1 MYVFEDIHPP
11 SLYKLKKEIEGE
23 NMSDHYYTN
32 KPTTQSKESTWSY
45 TLLGIPFRFTSDAGV
60 FSKSTVD
67 FGSRLLIETVDF
79 QPLPVGNLLDV
90 GCGYGPVGLS
100 FAKNQPDRMVEMID
114 INERAV
120 HLSKVNAALNKV
132 ENVSI
137 HTSNLYT
144 TVEGKEFS
152 LIVSNPP
159 IRAGKKVVHEILT
172 GAYPLLRQG
181 GQLIIVIQKKQGAPS
196 ALNKME
202 ETFGNAKVLTK
213 DKGYWIIKSE
223 KE

>member
-1 MYVFEDIHPP
+1 MA
-11 SLYKLKKEIEGE
+11 
-23 NMSDHYYTN
+23 DHYYTH

-67 FGSRLLIETVDF
+67 FGSRLVIETVDF
-79 QPLPVGNLLDV
+79 KTVPTGKILDI
-90 GCGYGPVGLS
+90 GCGYGPIGLS
-100 FAKNQPDRMVEMID
+100 FAKAQPDRTIEMID

-120 HLSKVNAALNKV
+120 HLSKVNAALNKIP
-132 ENVSI
+132 NVSI
-137 HTSNLYT
+137 HTSDLYT
-144 TVEGKEFS
+144 TVEGEEFS

-172 GAYPLLRQG
+172 GAFSLLQQG
-181 GQLIIVIQKKQGAPS
+181 GQLVIVIQKKQGAPS
-196 ALNKME
+196 ARNKME
-202 ETFGNAKVLTK
+202 ETFGNAEVLTK